1 MDKQAKFFSA
11 TANSD
16 PAINAVAVVP
26 ADADLA
32 NYARGLYV
40 GGTGNVVVQMAGNEN
55 TVTFS
60 AVPAGSIL
68 PICVSQVRAATT
80 ATLIVALY

>member
-1 MDKQAKFFSA
+1 MNKEAKFFSA
-11 TANSD
+11 TANSN
-16 PAINAVAVVP
+16 PAINAVAVIP
-26 ADADLA
+26 ADVDLA

-40 GGTGNVVVQMAGNEN
+40 GGAGNVVVQMAGEEN

-60 AVPAGSIL
+60 AVPAGTIL

-80 ATLIVALY
+80 ATLIVALS